1 MKAQRFDITH
11 TTTYDYRTP
20 VTVAHHLL
28 RLTPRRLPRQFPL
41 DHSLEIHPAAA
52 THRHIDY
59 FGNEVTFA
67 GIEGAHRQLRV
78 TARSRVAVA
87 PAFIPDRTE
96 TLAWE
101 SVRNLCRTD
110 LSEPVLDASEFTFA
124 SPLVPLEPAFRSYAV
139 ESFPAGRPI
148 LDAVLALSAR
158 IHGEF
163 QFDATATTVSTPL
176 TQVLE
181 HRRGVC
187 QDFAHLMIACLRSL
201 GLPARYVSGYLETL
215 PPPGQAKL
223 VGADASHAWV
233 AFFCPGLGWIDVD
246 PTNNV
251 LPSMQHVTLGWGR
264 DYDDVSP
271 IRGVLVGG
279 DEHTLTV
286 AVDVAALGEVEV
298 HEDAITSVQ
307 RPPGIS
313 TASAEP

>member
-1 MKAQRFDITH
+1 MKAQRFDIIH
-11 TTTYDYRTP
+11 TTTYDYRSP

-28 RLTPRRLPRQFPL
+28 RLAPRRLSRQFAM
-41 DHSLEIHPAAA
+41 DHSLDIHPAAA
-52 THRHIDY
+52 AMDRHIDY

-67 GIEGAHRQLRV
+67 AIEGAHSRFRV

-96 TLAWE
+96 TPAWE
-101 SVRNLCRTD
+101 TVRNLCRSD
-110 LSEPVLDASEFTFA
+110 LSAPVLDASEFTFA
-124 SPLVPLEPAFRSYAV
+124 SPLVPLEPAFRSYAAA
-139 ESFPAGRPI
+139 SFPAGRPI
-148 LDAVLALSAR
+148 LEAVLDLSAR
-158 IHGEF
+158 IHREF

-181 HRRGVC
+181 CRRGVC

-201 GLPARYVSGYLETL
+201 GLPTRYVSGYLESL

-233 AFFCPGLGWIDVD
+233 AFFCPGLGWMDVD
-246 PTNNV
+246 PTNDL
-251 LPSMQHVTLGWGR
+251 LPSMQHITLGWGR
-264 DYDDVSP
+264 DYGDVSP

-286 AVDVAALGEVEV
+286 AVDVLALGEVEV
-298 HEDAITSVQ
+298 LG
-307 RPPGIS
+307 RGGPGLPGRS
-313 TASAEP
+313 PSGEVRD